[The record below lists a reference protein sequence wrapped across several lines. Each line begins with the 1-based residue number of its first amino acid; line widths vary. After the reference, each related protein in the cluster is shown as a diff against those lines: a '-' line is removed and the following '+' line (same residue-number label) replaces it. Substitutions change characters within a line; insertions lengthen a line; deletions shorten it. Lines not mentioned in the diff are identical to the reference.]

1 LAAKIIQQDMF
12 NVYFNFSD
20 VDIEAQFSLN
30 QSRAEEITL
39 HEDYN
44 MVSKNSG
51 FDQGFG
57 FSEVENSDILRH
69 GIEHSLLFSEGV
81 DHLMNRDKEPIP
93 STSSGSGILS
103 QNSLGMDAP
112 IRDDGFGGNIG
123 QVITDNFFQ
132 AGGLFDDVPSAPMEV
147 ADGQGPPSPPPFN
160 TPNRNDDDDDDH
172 HFMPPSPGRQSSD
185 GSRPASPVNLPFPN
199 AGALGLI
206 PSPTRDQTL
215 MPPPDIDMHD
225 MHDMHDIHD
234 IQASEEPE
242 PLNEQNASVD
252 QTTLVQ
258 NEEESFALAPIDAS
272 ALRGLPKTKRKRKLI
287 VDEVKNISGEEM
299 KAQLSDTTDIVITL
313 DLAPPTKRL
322 MHWKETGGVEKLFA
336 LPGKNIPAIPLA
348 RVSSNLFYYLLLS
361 SLIFV
366 VLN

>member
-1 LAAKIIQQDMF
+1 
-12 NVYFNFSD
+12 
-20 VDIEAQFSLN
+20 
-30 QSRAEEITL
+30 
-39 HEDYN
+39 

-69 GIEHSLLFSEGV
+69 DIEHSLLFSEGV

-93 STSSGSGILS
+93 STSAAGSGILG
-103 QNSLGMDAP
+103 QNSLEIDAP
-112 IRDDGFGGNIG
+112 IRHDGFGGNIS

-132 AGGLFDDVPSAPMEV
+132 AGGLFDDVPAAPMEV
-147 ADGQGPPSPPPFN
+147 DGQGPPSPPPFN
-160 TPNRNDDDDDDH
+160 TPVRNDDDDDD

-215 MPPPDIDMHD
+215 MPPPDL
-225 MHDMHDIHD
+225 DMHDI
-234 IQASEEPE
+234 QEEPEEPE

-258 NEEESFALAPIDAS
+258 NEEESFALAPVDAS

-336 LPGKNIPAIPLA
+336 LPGKNIPAIPMA
-348 RVSSNLFYYLLLS
+348 KVSF
-361 SLIFV
+361 F
-366 VLN
+366 

>member
-1 LAAKIIQQDMF
+1 MYLIF
-12 NVYFNFSD
+12 YNSD

-44 MVSKNSG
+44 IGSMVSKNSG

-57 FSEVENSDILRH
+57 FSEVENSDIFRH

-81 DHLMNRDKEPIP
+81 DHLINRDKEPIA
-93 STSSGSGILS
+93 STSAGSGILS
-103 QNSLGMDAP
+103 QNSLGIDAP

-123 QVITDNFFQ
+123 QVISENFFQ
-132 AGGLFDDVPSAPMEV
+132 TGGLFDDVPAAPMDT

-160 TPNRNDDDDDDH
+160 TPLRNDDDDDD

-206 PSPTRDQTL
+206 PSPTRDQVL
-215 MPPPDIDMHD
+215 MPPPDMDMD
-225 MHDMHDIHD
+225 MNDD
-234 IQASEEPE
+234 IQVSEEPE

-258 NEEESFALAPIDAS
+258 NEEESFALAPVDAS

-336 LPGKNIPAIPLA
+336 LPGKNIPAISLA
-348 RVSSNLFYYLLLS
+348 KVSLSKIYYH
-361 SLIFV
+361 
-366 VLN
+366 

>member
-1 LAAKIIQQDMF
+1 M
-12 NVYFNFSD
+12 
-20 VDIEAQFSLN
+20 
-30 QSRAEEITL
+30 

-44 MVSKNSG
+44 ISSMVSKNSG

-81 DHLMNRDKEPIP
+81 DHLMNRDKEPMP
-93 STSSGSGILS
+93 STSAGSGMLS
-103 QNSLGMDAP
+103 QNSLGIDAP

-123 QVITDNFFQ
+123 QVIPDNFFQ

-147 ADGQGPPSPPPFN
+147 PDGQGPPSPPPFN
-160 TPNRNDDDDDDH
+160 TPIRNDDDDDD
-172 HFMPPSPGRQSSD
+172 FMPPSPGRHSSD

-206 PSPTRDQTL
+206 PSPTHDQTL

-225 MHDMHDIHD
+225 MHD

-242 PLNEQNASVD
+242 PLSEQNIDASVD

-258 NEEESFALAPIDAS
+258 NEEESFALGPVDAS

-348 RVSSNLFYYLLLS
+348 RVSSNLY
-361 SLIFV
+361 II
-366 VLN
+366 